1 MAKKGSRK
9 WRPQSGVQVKVLG
22 ICMNKG
28 KLLAMDVFNDQGKLK
43 GVRPLGGT
51 IEPGETRE
59 AALVRE
65 FSEELDTEIV
75 ITGSWRVFEN
85 IYEHEGSLGHEY
97 CFATGISLA
106 DKSLYS
112 KSIIAFSEDS
122 GAECRATW
130 VDIKTLKAGEIALF
144 PEVYWKHCSGA
155 PHLRCSSNHA
165 YTISAVNTTTS
176 DSILYTPPFG

>member
-28 KLLAMDVFNDQGKLK
+28 KLLAMDVFNDKGEVK

-59 AALVRE
+59 IALTRE
-65 FSEELDTEIV
+65 FAEELNTEIV
-75 ITGSWRVFEN
+75 ITGNWRVFEN
-85 IYEHEGSLGHEY
+85 IYDHEGVLGHEY
-97 CFATGISLA
+97 CFATGVSLV

-112 KSIIAFSEDS
+112 KNIIAFSEDS

-130 VDIKTLKAGEIALF
+130 VNIKTLKSGELELF
-144 PEVYWKHCSGA
+144 PDGLLA
-155 PHLRCSSNHA
+155 AL
-165 YTISAVNTTTS
+165 
-176 DSILYTPPFG
+176 